1 MKTKLSL
8 ILVFSTLFAISQEQN
23 LIGTWGVTEC
33 AYVSSTGTEKI
44 MVDEIK
50 KGTAVTD
57 YFIYENG
64 TYKLTSNMA
73 GSGTMDTYEGTWKT
87 EGNQFITTISMENQT
102 VELIWNYEIKD
113 DLLILSRENPMKTM
127 SVVNT
132 YKRK

>member
-1 MKTKLSL
+1 MKTTLSL

-64 TYKLTSNMA
+64 IYKLTSNMA